1 MIDPAHELV
10 FPQLIWHEPGPSHA
24 IVLLQEFVPAQLIV
38 QPVPPHAIGPL
49 HEVVPVQSIEHE
61 LASRQ
66 STPPVQPFDPHE
78 TWHGA
83 PAGQTTRAAHAP
95 ACVQSNEHTPPSTH
109 VAPIGHD
116 GEQIA
121 AASPS
126 PVPASTGPASG
137 IAPPSRVLSVPPASD
152 PSATSMASVPV
163 VESMLIVVPSAPRPA
178 S

>member
-1 MIDPAHELV
+1 VIDPAHELV
-10 FPQLIWHEPGPSHA
+10 FPQLIWHEPGPSQA
-24 IVLLQEFVPAQLIV
+24 IVLLQESVPAQLIV

-116 GEQIA
+116 GEQTA
-121 AASPS
+121 TAS

-137 IAPPSRVLSVPPASD
+137 IARPSGAPSVPPSSG
-152 PSATSMASVPV
+152 PSATSMASVPG
-163 VESMLIVVPSAPRPA
+163 VESVVIVVPSAPRPA